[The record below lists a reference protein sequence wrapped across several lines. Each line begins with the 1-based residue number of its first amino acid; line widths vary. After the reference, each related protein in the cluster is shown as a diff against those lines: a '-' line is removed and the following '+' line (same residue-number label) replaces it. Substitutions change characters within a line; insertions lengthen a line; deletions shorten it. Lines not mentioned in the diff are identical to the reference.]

1 MGLCSG
7 GILMNTSAQQLEIDV
22 DWLDVNVGL
31 DNTEYDEILNACE
44 ELGGISAQYFCEE
57 FVFVPDDSTPEEV
70 ERLHDDEYLNIAVF
84 NAYFWEH

>member
-1 MGLCSG
+1 
-7 GILMNTSAQQLEIDV
+7 MNTPSNQIFTDIDFLV
-22 DWLDVNVGL
+22 DERGMDAE
-31 DNTEYDEILNACE
+31 TCDEILQACDR
-44 ELGGISAQYFCEE
+44 LGGISAEYFCEE